1 MWKKTRLTDALG
13 LKLPI
18 IQAPMAGG
26 ITTPE
31 LVAAVSNAGCLG
43 SLGAGYMSPTEIRE
57 TIKQIHNLTDK
68 PFSVNLFIEREHH
81 ATLGQ
86 LQRATE
92 DIKQSCLELTDFK
105 IESPLTSY
113 TQNFKEQMNVILE
126 ERVPVVS
133 FTFGALNSTWISQLK
148 NNNTILIGT
157 ATTLAEACVLEA
169 SGVDMIVAQGS
180 EAGGHRGT
188 FLGEDEDALIG
199 SVSLVP
205 QLADQ
210 IKIPIIAAGGIA
222 DGRGIIASLSLG
234 ATGVQMGTAFL
245 TCIESNAHPKYK
257 QTLMSQKQYMTVL
270 TRAFSGKLARA
281 IQNKFIT
288 RMDVK
293 KKNILDY
300 PIQNALTS
308 KMRKKAKELGHV
320 DFMSLWAG
328 QSAQLCRS
336 VSAGELI
343 DLLVTE
349 ADDWYNQICDCNHQ
363 T

>member
-1 MWKKTRLTDALG
+1 MWKKTRLTIELG

-31 LVAAVSNAGCLG
+31 LVAAVSNAGGLG
-43 SLGAGYMSPTEIRE
+43 SLGAGYMNPTEISQAIRK
-57 TIKQIHNLTDK
+57 IRKLTNK
-68 PFSVNLFIEREHH
+68 PFSVNLFIDQEHH
-81 ATLGQ
+81 ATSEQ
-86 LQRATE
+86 FQKAAD
-92 DIKQSCLELTDFK
+92 DIKQSCVELIDIE
-105 IESPLTSY
+105 IESSLKSY
-113 TQNFKEQMNVILE
+113 TQNFKDQMNVILE
-126 ERVPVVS
+126 EKIPAFS
-133 FTFGALNSTWISQLK
+133 FTFGALNPAWISQLK
-148 NNNTILIGT
+148 NNDTILIGT
-157 ATTLAEACVLEA
+157 ATTLTEARVLEE

-188 FLGEDEDALIG
+188 FLGTAENALIG
-199 SVSLVP
+199 LVSLVP

-210 IKIPIIAAGGIA
+210 IKIPIIAAGGIM
-222 DGRGIIASLSLG
+222 DGRGIVASLSLG

-245 TCIESNAHPKYK
+245 TCVESNAHPKYK
-257 QTLMSQKQYMTVL
+257 QTLMSQKQDTTVL
-270 TRAFSGKLARA
+270 TCAFSGRLARG

-308 KMRKKAKELGHV
+308 TMRRKAKELGYV

-328 QSAQLCRS
+328 QSAQLCRNT
-336 VSAGELI
+336 SASELMN
-343 DLLVTE
+343 LLVTE
-349 ADDWYNQICDCNHQ
+349 AEDRYNQK
-363 T
+363 